1 MLGALHDA
9 QGVQIPVSDMRDVE
23 IQLVDQ
29 SGRVVML
36 KERVA
41 ISSHVHQ
48 PILCFGKM
56 LQCGWGI
63 QADEQVLT
71 HSTGLKIPIGLQNQ
85 SVTVKGWIRVLTA
98 VDQTGDVIS
107 SHGIHAVR
115 AEVTDDLRLGPHGW
129 NLDRFDLGVGRHY
142 SDKFQDPTLVRPSMS
157 GRKFRTTLLRDAG
170 GMC

>member
-1 MLGALHDA
+1 MHGAFSTQCEALRLHDA

-56 LQCGWGI
+56 L
-63 QADEQVLT
+63 
-71 HSTGLKIPIGLQNQ
+71 
-85 SVTVKGWIRVLTA
+85 
-98 VDQTGDVIS
+98 
-107 SHGIHAVR
+107 
-115 AEVTDDLRLGPHGW
+115 
-129 NLDRFDLGVGRHY
+129 
-142 SDKFQDPTLVRPSMS
+142 
-157 GRKFRTTLLRDAG
+157 
-170 GMC
+170 

>member
-71 HSTGLKIPIGLQNQ
+71 AL
-85 SVTVKGWIRVLTA
+85 
-98 VDQTGDVIS
+98 
-107 SHGIHAVR
+107 
-115 AEVTDDLRLGPHGW
+115 DLRFPLSC
-129 NLDRFDLGVGRHY
+129 RIRA
-142 SDKFQDPTLVRPSMS
+142 
-157 GRKFRTTLLRDAG
+157 LL
-170 GMC
+170 